1 MPDTQ
6 PQPPRPMQ
14 SIGSKTAFLERQL
27 AIREETAQAV
37 RDCSHICAADAEI
50 RERLATMRR
59 TRDA

>member
-1 MPDTQ
+1 
-6 PQPPRPMQ
+6 MQ